1 MPNEK
6 QPGTP
11 LPFEEVRNFRDLG
24 GWNAGE
30 GRRVKY
36 GLLYRAPQLDE
47 VRSSAD
53 RALLESLG
61 LRVCLDLRSSLERQR
76 RPDPALPGAEML
88 ASSAILDEKGQE
100 INFDPQDV
108 ASAHRPDKLEEAR
121 AELDLY
127 YCRMPFA
134 NPAYRLL
141 FRCLRQEKVPLCFH
155 CSAGKDRTG
164 VAAALI
170 LLCLGADRQ
179 TVLEDY
185 LLSARWRQ
193 PVMEAALQALG
204 PGEQNQAFVSL
215 TLGVVPELLG
225 RSLDAILQV
234 YGDFGRYFRAE
245 YGIDE
250 IERARLRQI
259 YTEPAK

>member
-1 MPNEK
+1 MPNPT

-11 LPFEEVRNFRDLG
+11 LPFEGLQNFRDLG
-24 GWNAGE
+24 GWPAGE
-30 GRRVKY
+30 GRQVRY
-36 GLLYRAPQLDE
+36 GLLYRAPQLDGA
-47 VRSSAD
+47 RSPAD

-88 ASSAILDEKGQE
+88 EASAILDEKGEE

-108 ASAHRPDKLEEAR
+108 ATAHRPDKLEEAR

-141 FRCLRQEKVPLCFH
+141 FRCLREEKVPLCFH

-164 VAAALI
+164 VAAALV

-185 LLSARWRQ
+185 LLSARWRR
-193 PVMEAALQALG
+193 PVLQKALKALG
-204 PGEQNQAFVSL
+204 PGEQNEAFVNL
-215 TLGVVPELLG
+215 TLGVVPELLN
-225 RSLDAILQV
+225 RSLDAILRV

-250 IERARLRQI
+250 IERGRLRQL
-259 YTEPAK
+259 YTQPAD